1 MQFLRQFVEA
11 ILYPLRALLSSPGKV
26 SSSARRLAGVSLPAR
41 FALLVALFNV
51 FVICAVYVWYRNQPQ
66 SSTAFR
72 TWGEWIAIDLL
83 AITIPIVLYYVLRLW
98 LEGETSRYPD
108 IDLAWKAGL
117 AELQA
122 HGLDLQ
128 YVPLFLVLGSPGE
141 LQEKIVF
148 NASKLPLNVRE
159 VPTGAAALHWFAE
172 PNGIYLVCSDVGCL
186 SALASVAKKA
196 AEEAKAY
203 AGRTLETRRPGNTR
217 ETMVADQIKGT
228 MIMDEGGAES
238 ESPSVVASG
247 IFPSRSNAGGGGGQP
262 ITGTFMV
269 SQDHEEPSARE
280 VERRQVSLPQE
291 VQREQELRLEYL
303 CRLITKAR
311 QPLAP
316 INGVLALLPYS
327 IVQTGRKEGT
337 ELQRA
342 VKRDCNTLV
351 RKLRLRCPVTALVI
365 GMEEES
371 GFRELVRRLPKDA
384 ALNQRYGK
392 GFSVGNP
399 PIPEQ
404 LEAVAAHACGLFE
417 ATTYQLFRERGS
429 LGKGGNMKL
438 YALLCKIR
446 RTVRAPLTNVL
457 MNGFGVDP
465 DVKNDQDAEPLFF
478 NGCYFAASGEAED
491 RQAFVKG
498 VIEIMPRDQEELEWT
513 DEALADDRRYDRL
526 SQVAM
531 WLDAALLAALVGMA
545 VYAMFFLPRR

>member
-1 MQFLRQFVEA
+1 MQFLRQLVEA

-108 IDLAWKAGL
+108 IDLAWKVGL
-117 AELQA
+117 AELHA

-128 YVPLFLVLGSPGE
+128 YVPLFLVLGSPGD

-148 NASKLPLNVRE
+148 SASKLPLNVRE

-196 AEEAKAY
+196 SEDAKAY
-203 AGRTLETRRPGNTR
+203 AGRTVENRRPGNTR

-228 MIMDEGGAES
+228 MILDEGSAES

-247 IFPSRSNAGGGGGQP
+247 IFPSRGGAAGGGQP

-269 SQDHEEPSARE
+269 SQDHEESSARE
-280 VERRQVSLPQE
+280 VERRPVSLPQD

-438 YALLCKIR
+438 YALLCKVR

-457 MNGFGVDP
+457 MNGFGHDP
-465 DVKNDQDAEPLFF
+465 DQKNDQDSEPLFF

-498 VIEIMPRDQEELEWT
+498 VMELMPRDQEELEWT
-513 DEALADDRRYDRL
+513 DEALADDRRYDRW

-531 WLDAALLAALVGMA
+531 WLDAALLASLVGMG
-545 VYAMFFLPRR
+545 VYAMFFMRGR

>member
-1 MQFLRQFVEA
+1 MQLLRQFVEA

-51 FVICAVYVWYRNQPQ
+51 FVIIAVYCYDRSRYQTSNY
-66 SSTAFR
+66 FR
-72 TWGEWIAIDLL
+72 EWWGRDGWIVICLL
-83 AITIPIVLYYVLRLW
+83 AISIPIVLYYVLKLW
-98 LEGETSRYPD
+98 LEGESSRYPD

-148 NASKLPLNVRE
+148 SAAKLPLNVRE
-159 VPTGAAALHWFAE
+159 VPTGTAALHWFAE
-172 PNGIYLVCSDVGCL
+172 PNGVYLVCSDVGCL

-196 AEEAKAY
+196 ADDAKAS
-203 AGRTLETRRPGNTR
+203 AGRTIESRRPGSTR

-228 MIMDEGGAES
+228 MVLDEGPGES
-238 ESPSVVASG
+238 EKPDVIASG
-247 IFPSRSNAGGGGGQP
+247 IFPSSGGGGGGQP
-262 ITGTFMV
+262 ITGTFMIN
-269 SQDHEEPSARE
+269 QDNEESSRRE
-280 VERRQVSLPQE
+280 VERRPVSLPQD

-303 CRLITKAR
+303 CRLIIKVR

-371 GFRELVRRLPKDA
+371 GFRELVRRLPKDS

-438 YALLCKIR
+438 YALLCKVR

-457 MNGFGVDP
+457 MNGFGHDP
-465 DVKNDQDAEPLFF
+465 DQKNDQETEPLFF

-498 VIEIMPRDQEELEWT
+498 VVEIMPRDQEELEWT
-513 DEALADDRRYDRL
+513 AAALDDDRRYDRW
-526 SQVAM
+526 SQIAM
-531 WLDAALLAALVGMA
+531 WLDAALLASLVGMVA
-545 VYAMFFLPRR
+545 VYFWPRR